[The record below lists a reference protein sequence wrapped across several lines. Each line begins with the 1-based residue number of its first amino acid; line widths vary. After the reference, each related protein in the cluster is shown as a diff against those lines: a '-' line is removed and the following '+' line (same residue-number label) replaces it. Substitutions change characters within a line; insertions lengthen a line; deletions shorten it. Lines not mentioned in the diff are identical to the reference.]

1 MFLNLFPCFREH
13 PVVSKLKQ
21 DSCHEVHASLY
32 SVSLILIL
40 SPFYFICVQIE
51 HEILSPSFHYR
62 LFPIITE
69 TGQGTEKVLLMKF
82 EILGLES

>member
-13 PVVSKLKQ
+13 LFVSKLKQ

-51 HEILSPSFHYR
+51 REILHKVSITDR
-62 LFPIITE
+62 FPLLLDTE
-69 TGQGTEKVLLMKF
+69 PKKCY
-82 EILGLES
+82 